1 MKVNYQLLKE
11 SIQKAAKDDLRVLST
26 SSLRLYSTDVRD
38 AFVKYISAQVKT
50 TYNEVVD
57 TIPEEKQMDFLNL
70 NSGYA
75 ISMTNWINSHPMNLP
90 HIELD
95 EEENPIQTGEVDLR
109 ELVKKK
115 EIQIIGAGTA
125 LSFLLLVSGLKIWAL
140 IAESLA
146 VAFGIYE
153 HKNQQ
158 EETRR
163 INIQKEQELQSKVN
177 AYIAT
182 VENNAMEWARAAE
195 SQSLTLL
202 SKYTN

>member
-1 MKVNYQLLKE
+1 MKVNYQILKDN
-11 SIQKAAKDDLRVLST
+11 IQQVAKDDLRILST
-26 SSLRLYSTDVRD
+26 SSLRLYATDVRD
-38 AFVKYISAQVKT
+38 SFVKYISSQVKA

-95 EEENPIQTGEVDLR
+95 EEDNIAQTDEVDLR

-115 EIQIIGAGTA
+115 EVQIIGAGTA
-125 LSFLLLVSGLKIWAL
+125 LSFLLLVSGLKLWAL
-140 IAESLA
+140 LAESLA

-163 INIQKEQELQSKVN
+163 INLLKEQELQNKINS
-177 AYIAT
+177 YIAT
-182 VENNAMEWARAAE
+182 IEDSAMEWAKAAE
-195 SQSLTLL
+195 SYSTQLL
-202 SKYTN
+202 SEYKN